1 MVLKEYKCI
10 DGYNEIVRKLGSNY
24 TNLDEDYKEYLDELK
39 NAAVEFIVCKDELD
53 VSDIEEGQLR
63 QIIGKNGCYFIMT
76 THNYNLDF
84 LWYNKE
90 STSIEFWGPK
100 KNINGAMKVIEG
112 RINRFRHNI
121 QITQ

>member
-10 DGYNEIVRKLGSNY
+10 DGYNEIVSKLGSNY
-24 TNLDEDYKEYLDELK
+24 TNLNEDYKEYLDELK

-90 STSIEFWGPK
+90 NTSIEFWGPH